1 MRRILKPILLAMV
14 IIVAIP
20 LADNTDTAVVA
31 VIATAPDIIRGILI
45 DAIIVIRDTIII
57 IIFIRSR

>member
-1 MRRILKPILLAMV
+1 M
-14 IIVAIP
+14 
-20 LADNTDTAVVA
+20 ADDADAAVVT
-31 VIATAPDIIRGILI
+31 VIATAPEVIRAILI